1 VFAINHGVGGTGPPV
16 LAIAGLALTVKF
28 RTAIAITST
37 KSTSAMV
44 FTHLFM
50 RTP

>member
-1 VFAINHGVGGTGPPV
+1 VWAT
-16 LAIAGLALTVKF
+16 AGLAFTVKF

-37 KSTSAMV
+37 NSTSAMV

-50 RTP
+50 NTP